1 MLRKIVH
8 LSLISLLCLPFA
20 ANAESVAEKAAEK
33 RNELIRYLREIRTM
47 SYNFP
52 CDPYPD
58 CMAAVPQSQPQAQ
71 PGAPAAPAGQKALP
85 ERIKLFGDIKRI
97 YQEGMVYLYEGNY
110 VNSYSR
116 LLDSQ
121 LRVEQLLEGL
131 SQLYLDRTEAFLRD
145 AIEKRDP
152 NDPADMSAT
161 DISIDYGPNSDKRR
175 DFKRNREIPR
185 DLRAYDPREAHYAY
199 NKYEIERNVAMGYK
213 HLGLAREARRRALT
227 VDSNLAPQQ
236 RIEPHHRKLR
246 IEFYLDCIRMAR
258 LAKLNGEKIYQ
269 LKYPY
274 DNYALIS
281 PFGKSEKIEGDN
293 PRQPSFPVIAGQERD
308 WSTDENTTDANK
320 KADKSNPYIFPANM
334 NPVFDLR
341 VPEKYRRDAS
351 DARDQ
356 IYDDQIDIN
365 VNYRYNPARRTQASQ
380 QDKKP

>member
-1 MLRKIVH
+1 MEMLRKIVH
-8 LSLISLLCLPFA
+8 LSLVSFLCLPFA
-20 ANAESVAEKAAEK
+20 AQAESVAEKASQK
-33 RNELIRYLREIRTM
+33 RNELIGYLREIRTM
-47 SYNFP
+47 TYNFP

-58 CMAAVPQSQPQAQ
+58 CMAAIPQAQ
-71 PGAPAAPAGQKALP
+71 PGQPAQKAVP
-85 ERIKLFGDIKRI
+85 ERIKLFMDIKRI

-116 LLDSQ
+116 MLDSQ
-121 LRVEQLLEGL
+121 VRVEQLLEGL
-131 SQLYLDRTEAFLRD
+131 SQLYLDRSEAFLRD
-145 AIEKRDP
+145 AIEKKDP

-175 DFKRNREIPR
+175 QFKKNREIPR
-185 DLRAYDPREAHYAY
+185 DSRTYDPRETHYAY

-227 VDSNLAPQQ
+227 VDANLAPHQ

-258 LAKLNGEKIYQ
+258 LAKLNGERIYQ

-281 PFGKSEKIEGDN
+281 PFGKTEKIEGDN

-308 WSTDENTTDANK
+308 WSTDENSTDANK
-320 KADKSNPYIFPANM
+320 KPDKSNPYIFPANM

-356 IYDDQIDIN
+356 IYDDQLDIN
-365 VNYRYNPARRTQASQ
+365 INYRYMPGKRAQNQPP
-380 QDKKP
+380 KK